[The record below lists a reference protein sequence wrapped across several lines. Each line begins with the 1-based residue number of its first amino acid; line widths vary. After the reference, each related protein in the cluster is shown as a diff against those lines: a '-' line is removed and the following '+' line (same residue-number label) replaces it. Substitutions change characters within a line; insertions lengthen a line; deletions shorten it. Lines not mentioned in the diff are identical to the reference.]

1 MEEPKIS
8 PEQLRARAQ
17 EMYERKVAPEKEK
30 EPELTKNE
38 QELRKEI
45 ESEAKTPTPQ
55 QVTDAVSQA
64 ASDLLSLDD
73 QAQLSEL
80 IKLVFTKSLAFALKV
95 AQRIQNPLVVDT
107 FHDLLAKDELYYKLL
122 KEKKL

>member
-80 IKLVFTKSLAFALKV
+80 IKLVFTKNATFALKV

-107 FHDLLAKDELYYKLL
+107 LHDLLAKDELYYKLL